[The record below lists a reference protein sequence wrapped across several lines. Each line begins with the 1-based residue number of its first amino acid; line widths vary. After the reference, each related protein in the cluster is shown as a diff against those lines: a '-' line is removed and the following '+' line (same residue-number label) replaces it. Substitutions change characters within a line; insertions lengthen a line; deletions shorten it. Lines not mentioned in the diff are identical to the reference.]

1 MATLTTETKAHL
13 REHAAPAS
21 RIAALREAWIDFA
34 TVSLACLT
42 FFAICVYQLDLPGL
56 YNDEAFDV
64 IPAMQVVLGHPVELQ
79 RGAGINLFGV
89 TLPLMSSS
97 DYQGITSTYLAI
109 PFFAVGGVNVFSLR
123 LMTITVG
130 LVAIVLSY
138 FLARAWFGRPVARL
152 TVLMMGVSPSW
163 IFWSRLGV
171 YVVSE
176 VVPITTGALLAL
188 THWVRNRPL
197 GMRNGAL
204 YAGTFLLGLG
214 LTTKLLYLW
223 VLVAITI
230 CAIILFGRRVWAH
243 RREATSH
250 WTRWARVGLVAFATF
265 CLGAAPFIL
274 YNLMTRGTWLLIRSS
289 VSDLSTTSQ
298 GVDNTAYFRNLW
310 GEVNNLKVVLDGGYF
325 WFQGLAAR
333 TYTNPFTPAIFA
345 ISAVGL
351 IVLVIRPWSHA
362 SGRTGR
368 LEIAGRI
375 SAAVGVVIASSLALQ
390 IVPSGLLSPTIVL
403 AIASGLFGVVMLCA
417 SAFRNSDMTRASWL
431 LLGMAT
437 LCGAIWWFGGAGRP
451 GGKSPDGPLGLWPI
465 DAAGILFWG
474 AGVGLAVVLG
484 SDRHASRLAR
494 VSLATVV
501 LIGVIVGQSAVTIS
515 GLWATHL
522 IIVLPLPYMVIGAFL
537 VLLGKRLAA
546 TGNSVRPGLNRAL
559 RALPAAVLVGAILV
573 ADLLV
578 DYAYHRDLGIGGG
591 RSTFSDAVYGL
602 STYLDELEPDPK
614 VVAMDWGFK
623 RPIQLLTGER
633 VNPIEAFGHSGKPT
647 PEFFAGLRDLLKEP
661 NTIYLFHD
669 PTETAYP
676 RFDEFVREAEAAG
689 KTVTLEKTFS
699 TRDGAIV
706 HRLYSAR

>member
-1 MATLTTETKAHL
+1 MATLTTETKAIP
-13 REHAAPAS
+13 RETSTPS
-21 RIAALREAWIDFA
+21 SSIAARRAAWTDFA
-34 TVSLACLT
+34 TVSLSCLV

-109 PFFAVGGVNVFSLR
+109 PFFAIGGVNVFSLR
-123 LMTITVG
+123 LMTVTVG

-152 TVLMMGVSPSW
+152 TVLMMAVSPSW

-176 VVPITTGALLAL
+176 VVPITTGALLAF
-188 THWVRNRPL
+188 THWFRSRPMGTRNA
-197 GMRNGAL
+197 AL

-223 VLVAITI
+223 ILVALTV
-230 CAIILFGRRVWAH
+230 CAVVLFGSRVWKQRQEVA
-243 RREATSH
+243 RS
-250 WTRWARVGLVAFATF
+250 WTRWARVGLLAFAAF

-289 VSDLSTTSQ
+289 VTDLSTTTH

-310 GEVNNLKVVLDGGYF
+310 GEINNLKVVLDGGYF
-325 WFQGLAAR
+325 WFQGLEAR
-333 TYTNPFTPAIFA
+333 TYTNPFTPTVFA
-345 ISAVGL
+345 VSALGL
-351 IVLVIRPWSHA
+351 MALVIRPWRGATSRTSRWETLGRAGCALSTALAYSLAFRIVPA
-362 SGRTGR
+362 S
-368 LEIAGRI
+368 LVSPSII
-375 SAAVGVVIASSLALQ
+375 LAVAIGLLGVVVVCTGAIR
-390 IVPSGLLSPTIVL
+390 SGDT
-403 AIASGLFGVVMLCA
+403 
-417 SAFRNSDMTRASWL
+417 TRANWL
-431 LLGMAT
+431 LLGMAALNGT
-437 LCGAIWWFGGAGRP
+437 VWWFGGSGRP
-451 GGKSPDGPLGLWPI
+451 EGKSPDGPLGLWPV

-474 AGVGLAVVLG
+474 AGVGLALVLG
-484 SDRHASRLAR
+484 SDRQASHLAR
-494 VSLATVV
+494 VSLATIV
-501 LIGVIVGQSAVTIS
+501 LIGVIVAQSAITIS

-522 IIVLPLPYMVIGAFL
+522 IVVLPLPYMAIGAFL
-537 VLLGKRLAA
+537 VLLGRRLAA
-546 TGNSVRPGLNRAL
+546 IRPKAPPRTFWAL
-559 RALPAAVLVGAILV
+559 RAFPAAIVIGAILV

-578 DYAYHRDLGIGGG
+578 DYSYHRDLAAGGG
-591 RSTFSDAVYGL
+591 RSTFSDAVYSL
-602 STYLDELEPDPK
+602 SSYLDGLEPDPK

-623 RPIQLLTGER
+623 RPIQLLTSER
-633 VNPIEAFGHSGKPT
+633 VNPVEAYGHSGEPT
-647 PEFFAGLRDLLKEP
+647 PEFFQGLRELLKEP

-706 HRLYSAR
+706 HRLYTAK